1 MRKRLV
7 TVLTLLSLGVAA
19 APALAAAPAKA
30 TLTIGATP
38 KAVLGHE
45 VVTVHGGLTPVRV
58 GRTVVLQEAVGTSW
72 KTIGHTK
79 TVAKGAYTVRTRA
92 PLTGTERLRT
102 LVVASDHSQVL
113 SKVVTVAPV
122 RPAIS
127 LSSASWV
134 LSGTVLRTS
143 GRFLPVRPGRTVAL
157 QRQSGARWVTIATA
171 HLDAH
176 SRFAMNAL
184 VTAAPGTLA
193 VRVLAEPF
201 GGAVVAASAPRLVTV
216 AGTPPTLLGPF
227 TQVFLGLKPGSTPGS
242 YTTLPGT
249 PALDFTDDGR
259 LTSVVPVAG
268 PGAGAAAL
276 APTVRTGVYAAH
288 DGVVDIAWDI
298 DGTTVTLRPNSLGQ
312 LVWNGVTYGV
322 VDPLASAHLSGTYK
336 RLLGGTGATITF
348 TAAGRFNDDGV
359 TGDTGL
365 PTTDNPSG
373 GGTYTVRDNTLFL
386 VYDSG
391 PLETMAVYAL
401 PQWLGGKAQLVL
413 AGTTFGLIPT
423 P

>member
-1 MRKRLV
+1 M
-7 TVLTLLSLGVAA
+7 
-19 APALAAAPAKA
+19 
-30 TLTIGATP
+30 
-38 KAVLGHE
+38 
-45 VVTVHGGLTPVRV
+45 
-58 GRTVVLQEAVGTSW
+58 
-72 KTIGHTK
+72 
-79 TVAKGAYTVRTRA
+79 
-92 PLTGTERLRT
+92 
-102 LVVASDHSQVL
+102 VASDHSQVL

-134 LSGTVLRTS
+134 ITGTVLRTS
-143 GRFLPVRPGRTVAL
+143 GRFLPPRPGRTVAL

-184 VTAAPGTLA
+184 VTTAPGSLA

-201 GGAVVAASAPRLVTV
+201 GGAVVATSAPRLVTV
-216 AGTPPTLLGPF
+216 AGTPPALLGPF
-227 TQVFLGLKPGSTPGS
+227 TQVYLGLKPGSTPGS
-242 YTTLPGT
+242 YTTLPGG

-268 PGAGAAAL
+268 PGSGAAAL
-276 APTVRTGVYAAH
+276 PPSVRTGVYAAH
-288 DGVVDIAWDI
+288 DGVVDIAWDT

-322 VDPLASAHLSGTYK
+322 VDPLAGAHLSGTYK
-336 RLLGGTGATITF
+336 RLSGGSGATITF
-348 TAAGRFNDDGV
+348 TAAGRFSDDGI

-373 GGTYTVRDNTLFL
+373 GGSYTVRDNTLYL

-401 PQWLGGKAQLVL
+401 PQWLGGKAQLV
-413 AGTTFGLIPT
+413 ARRHDAVHGPHA
-423 P
+423 